1 MSLEVGNFMFTI
13 PLISLAVILLF
24 VFVVAIAVSQMYNK
38 LVLLKNRCQNGFAQ
52 IEVQL
57 KRRYDLIPNLVE
69 CVKGYMEHERET
81 LENVMAARNQAA
93 SGLVQAAKDPSNAA
107 AMKAFIGSETAL
119 AGALGR
125 LSFVMEAYPDLKA
138 NDTVAQLTEELT
150 HTENRVAFARQSYND
165 LVMSFN
171 TYRQSFPAIVFVGA
185 LGFVHDLQLLEMA
198 DREAIQSAPTV
209 ALTS

>member
-1 MSLEVGNFMFTI
+1 
-13 PLISLAVILLF
+13 LIALAIVL
-24 VFVVAIAVSQMYNK
+24 VFVLLIAVAVSQTYNQ
-38 LVLLKNRCQNGFAQ
+38 LVLLKNRCANGFAQ

-69 CVKGYMEHERET
+69 CVKGYMQHERET

-93 SGLVQAAKDPSNAA
+93 SGLAQAAKDPSNAA
-107 AMKAFIGSETAL
+107 AIKAFVGSETAL
-119 AGALGR
+119 SGALGR

-138 NDTVAQLTEELT
+138 NESVAQLTEELT
-150 HTENRVAFARQSYND
+150 HTENRVAFARQAYND

-171 TYRQSFPAIVFVGA
+171 NYRQSFPAIVFVA
-185 LGFVHDLQLLEMA
+185 SLGFATDLQLLEIA
-198 DREAIQSAPTV
+198 DREAIQQAPAV